1 MTVSPGGYGKLEGAS
16 TAEAMAY
23 YEESFEELG
32 SVTNLHAGRVIDL
45 EDFRKS
51 VNEQCSAIHNAMKY
65 LAGKGSVAFSTTLS
79 NQEER
84 FVNII
89 NQCGLEEANAPLMEA
104 ISNHF
109 EITAPMLKAAYGL
122 SEDFYFELYRG
133 VLSGSE
139 NPIKETYNYWKP
151 WRRNKSE
158 FHRLLRGFSIA
169 LDFIPSNLASSAL
182 VATIATCMEPVMAM
196 ASDRRNIIPLVDAF
210 SEKISIVAPLF
221 EKFVQVQGAQSTSNP
236 QNSFAKFDHDIAMPA
251 EFLALLYAETQNES
265 VKRMAQNMLGYPV
278 GHLPYTFYETMGFD
292 ITREWH
298 ASELSK
304 AKGNK
309 LIKLIEH
316 AIMVPGYDMPI
327 VPASVGLLNKSER
340 EALFGV
346 LDYASRAGKEN
357 WSRVKE
363 VLNIMRLEAVA
374 SGDLDE
380 IESEIVRS
388 GIPAEIFA
396 DNKSMLTE
404 RFGNDLGI

>member
-1 MTVSPGGYGKLEGAS
+1 VTVSPSGHGRLEGAS

-23 YEESFEELG
+23 YEQSFDDLG
-32 SVTNLHAGRVIDL
+32 MVASLHADSVVDL
-45 EDFRKS
+45 ERFRRS
-51 VNEQCSAIHNAMKY
+51 VDKHCSSILSAMKY
-65 LAGKGSVAFSTTLS
+65 LAGKGSIAFLATLA
-79 NQEER
+79 NQEDR
-84 FVNII
+84 FVTII
-89 NQCGLEEANAPLMEA
+89 SQCGLEEANAPLMEA

-109 EITAPMLKAAYGL
+109 EITAQMLKAAYGL
-122 SEDFYFELYRG
+122 SEDFYFDLYRD
-133 VLSGSE
+133 VLAGSE
-139 NPIKETYNYWKP
+139 NPIKEAYNYWKP
-151 WRRNKSE
+151 WKRNASE
-158 FHRLLRGFSIA
+158 FHRLLKGFSVT

-182 VATIATCMEPVMAM
+182 VAGIATCMEPVMKM
-196 ASDRRNIIPLVDAF
+196 ASDRGNIIPLVKVF
-210 SEKISIVAPLF
+210 SEKISIIAPLF
-221 EKFVQVQGAQSTSNP
+221 EKFVQIQGMQSVANP
-236 QNSFAKFDHDIAMPA
+236 QNNFLKFDHDIAMPA

-298 ASELSK
+298 AGELST
-304 AKGNK
+304 AKGTK
-309 LIKLIEH
+309 LVKLIEH

-327 VPASVGLLNKSER
+327 VPASVGLLNKAER

-346 LDYASRAGKEN
+346 LDCASRADKEN

-363 VLNIMRLEAVA
+363 VLNIMRLEANA

-388 GIPAEIFA
+388 GILAEIFA
-396 DNKSMLTE
+396 DNQSMLAE